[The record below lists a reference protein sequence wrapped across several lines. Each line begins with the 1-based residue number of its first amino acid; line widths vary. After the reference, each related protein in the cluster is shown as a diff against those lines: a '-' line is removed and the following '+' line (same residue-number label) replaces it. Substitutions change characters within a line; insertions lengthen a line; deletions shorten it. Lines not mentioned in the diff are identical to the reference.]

1 MSMARILVVDD
12 SPTVLNMIADMLVE
26 VGHEVLTATNGE
38 DAVRSA
44 IQEQPNLVLLDVILP
59 KINGYQVC
67 RQLKSTP
74 ETGHIPVVLVTRKA
88 KDSDRHWGMEQ
99 GADDYITKPFD
110 ANDLLSVVGRFVP
123 QTG

>member
-1 MSMARILVVDD
+1 MTTARILVVDD
-12 SPTVLNMIADMLVE
+12 SPMVLSMIADMLAE
-26 VGHEVLTATNGE
+26 GGHEVLTAMNGE

-67 RQLKSTP
+67 RQIKSTP
-74 ETGHIPVVLVTRKA
+74 ETEHIPVVMVTRKA
-88 KDSDRHWGMEQ
+88 KDSDRYWGMEQ
-99 GADDYITKPFD
+99 GADGYITKPFD
-110 ANDLLSVVGRFVP
+110 ANELLSVVGRFVP